1 MSVVSSLNR
10 AFTEL
15 GDEGYRNSALKIM
28 NTQQALVKGIQDSEH
43 VTGLRVLGLPTSP
56 VVAFTFNSSTK
67 LDIFKVNDAM
77 SRRHWHLDAL
87 QQPSA

>member
-1 MSVVSSLNR
+1 
-10 AFTEL
+10 
-15 GDEGYRNSALKIM
+15 M
-28 NTQQALVKGIQDSEH
+28 NTQRALVQALQEQEH

-56 VVAFTFNSSTK
+56 VVSFAFNSSTK